1 MSQRKRTLL
10 EEVSDLR
17 ILHTRFNQILTLI
30 KQRID
35 AVIAGADAKISWV
48 IGPSRVG
55 KSALIEALMLFYPEL
70 VVKGRTTI
78 RALRVETPALTTP
91 HLLPISLFVALKVPH
106 DPRINSTGRYT
117 QLAIHQLELAATR
130 ALVFEEASQM
140 VELGA
145 KITPYDVS
153 EWLKGLINVTNSA
166 QVLVGVP
173 RLQRLVEANPQLRG
187 RSYRVIRWLPYDASV
202 ESEWN
207 DYVGTFRQLMAPF
220 EKRGWFLEA
229 TEAVVVANLY
239 LHAPGLIGALCDVIK
254 ELAKQLESA
263 TPGALTLEMFRN
275 ACDALEPLGHPK
287 LPAFS
292 TQPLN
297 LTILREAY
305 LYVVMKSEEEIVT

>member
-17 ILHTRFNQILTLI
+17 ILHTRFKQILTLI

-78 RALRVETPALTTP
+78 QAVRVETPALTTP
-91 HLLPISLFVALKVPH
+91 HLLPISLFIALKVPY
-106 DPRINSTGRYT
+106 DPSIKSTGRYT
-117 QLAIHQLELAATR
+117 ELASHQLELAGTK
-130 ALVFEEASQM
+130 ALLFEEASQM

-153 EWLKGLINVTNSA
+153 EWLKGLINTTNIA
-166 QVLVGVP
+166 QLLVGVP
-173 RLQRLVEANPQLRG
+173 RLQRLVDANPQLRG
-187 RSYRVIRWLPYDASV
+187 RSYRVIRWLPYDASI
-202 ESEWN
+202 ESEWD
-207 DYVGTFRQLMAPF
+207 DYVSTFRQLIAPF
-220 EKRGWFLEA
+220 ERRGWYLDA
-229 TEAVVVANLY
+229 AEAVVAANLY

-254 ELAKQLESA
+254 ELAKDLESA

-287 LPAFS
+287 FPAFA
-292 TQPLN
+292 TQPL
-297 LTILREAY
+297 TVAILHEAY
-305 LYVVMKSEEEIVT
+305 QYVINNSEEG